1 MNWRGQRRATRCR
14 ALDAA
19 RNVAIL
25 VPGGHRVGA
34 RWLGGLCVGLLLL
47 TLARPG
53 LADSPRL
60 LPTAR
65 SSSSFTMAVAP
76 AVSYSHFAVRTL
88 AGRLSMHLLRLDLG
102 HPAVQLGVGL
112 AHNQLISPG
121 ETVSSMVRRSR
132 GAVAGVN
139 ADYFDIGDSWMPL
152 NIVVKDA
159 QLLRSPSGR
168 VALAIGKNG
177 TPQIVRY
184 RWTGSVGFPTTRQ
197 SYWLAGFNTGL
208 VPNAIVALSNDR
220 GYGAPVPPPGVRQT
234 VVELVPAEESRGAFV
249 VASTQLAAPPAG
261 DKGTSYLVKR
271 LWLQQAYYA
280 PFPRGVILLV
290 GLGTAAEWLQRRV
303 SSGMP
308 VEVNLATDPDWH
320 GFAGVI
326 GGGPLLVQA
335 GRIVDDPYSPVP
347 NERSHRH
354 PVSAVG
360 ISRDGRTIL
369 LAAVDGRQPALS
381 IGLTQ
386 PQLAAYMLRLG
397 SYQAME
403 FDSGGSVTMVVRLP
417 GHSTPTVVNS
427 PSDGHERRVADALL
441 IFQR

>member
-1 MNWRGQRRATRCR
+1 M
-14 ALDAA
+14 
-19 RNVAIL
+19 AI
-25 VPGGHRVGA
+25 
-34 RWLGGLCVGLLLL
+34 
-47 TLARPG
+47 
-53 LADSPRL
+53 
-60 LPTAR
+60 
-65 SSSSFTMAVAP
+65 AP
-76 AVSYSHFAVRTL
+76 AISYSHFAASTS
-88 AGRLSMHLLRLDLG
+88 AGRLSMHHLRIDLG
-102 HPAVQLGVGL
+102 HPGVHLGVGL
-112 AHNQLISPG
+112 ARDQLISPG
-121 ETVSSMVRRSR
+121 ETVSSMVRRHS

-139 ADYFDIGDSWMPL
+139 GDYFDIGGSWIPL
-152 NIVVKDA
+152 NIVVRNS

-168 VALAIGKNG
+168 VALAVGQDG
-177 TPQIVRY
+177 AAQIVRY
-184 RWTGSVGFPTTRQ
+184 RWTGSIVLPATRQ

-220 GYGAPVPPPGVRQT
+220 GYGAPVPGPGMRQT
-234 VVELVPAEESRGAFV
+234 VVELAPAEESRDAPV
-249 VASTQLAAPPAG
+249 VASTQMAALPARDRG
-261 DKGTSYLVKR
+261 ALYVVKR
-271 LWLQQAYYA
+271 IWSQQAYYA

-290 GLGTAAEWLQRRV
+290 GLGTAAEWLQRNTTA
-303 SSGMP
+303 GTP
-308 VEVNLATDPDWH
+308 AQVNLATDPDWH

-347 NERSHRH
+347 NERDHRH

-369 LAAVDGRQPALS
+369 LVVVDGRQPRLS

-403 FDSGGSVTMVVRLP
+403 FDSGGSATMVVRLP
-417 GHSTPTVVNS
+417 GRSTPTVMNS